1 LKDRCFSRANGYT
14 EPIHLKELGC
24 RGDVTQIAPSLE
36 RFSTSIFRTAQFSSV
51 GGVQKS
57 VRPFFSQPR
66 YTPPVVFTLRSISPA
81 SARAGRR
88 LSGHRKRGWREALS
102 YERHILTP
110 ASALCHPTT
119 GRVRMAWHYW
129 SRAVKIPIPD
139 PEDLER
145 LHQSQHDF
153 WPWNLLHLV
162 RIMKD
167 AGGIP
172 AHGNQRSACD
182 SGCRFDCP
190 NPNYR

>member
-1 LKDRCFSRANGYT
+1 MKDRCFGQANGDT
-14 EPIHLKELGC
+14 EPIYPKELDY

-36 RFSTSIFRTAQFSSV
+36 RFSSSIFRTAQFSSV

-57 VRPFFSQPR
+57 VRPFFSQSR

-88 LSGHRKRGWREALS
+88 LSGHRKRGWREAQS

-119 GRVRMAWHYW
+119 GRVRMAWHWW
-129 SRAVKIPIPD
+129 SWAHIISISN

-162 RIMKD
+162 RMMKD

-182 SGCRFDCP
+182 SECRFD
-190 NPNYR
+190 YRNLNHR